1 MDRLRILVAEDD
13 ALIAMLLDDVLAQMG
28 HEVCATEFSQA
39 GTVAAAARCR
49 PDLIIVDVR
58 LGEGSGVL
66 AVDEILKG
74 GFIPH
79 VFTSGDLAALRELEG
94 RAVVIE
100 KPFLEP
106 QLARALTM
114 AMASG
119 LGRPTLSPEEPA

>member
-1 MDRLRILVAEDD
+1 MDKLRILVAEDD
-13 ALIAMLLDDVLAQMG
+13 ALIAMLLDDVLVQMG
-28 HEVCATEFSQA
+28 HEVCATECSQA
-39 GTVAAAARCR
+39 DTVAAAARCR
-49 PDLIIVDVR
+49 PDLMIVDAR

-79 VFTSGDLAALRELEG
+79 VFTSGDLAVLRELAG

-106 QLARALTM
+106 QLARAVTM

>member
-13 ALIAMLLDDVLAQMG
+13 ALIAILLDDVLAQMG
-28 HEVCATEFSQA
+28 HDVCATESTQA
-39 GTVAAAARCR
+39 GTVAAAARCS
-49 PDLIIVDVR
+49 PDLMIVDAR

-66 AVDEILKG
+66 AVDEILKR

-79 VFTSGDLAALRELEG
+79 LFTSGDIVTLRELEG

-106 QLARALTM
+106 QLARAVTM

-119 LGRPTLSPEEPA
+119 LGRPTLSPQ